1 MAKKL
6 QDVLPKGI
14 SAETVAEITK
24 LVESTIE
31 QRVAKEVKE
40 LSTKVLGF
48 LKLKQDEIQESA
60 LKQLEETNE
69 TYRNA
74 RLFEHIRGLMA
85 VEVAS
90 EDYDLPLSNLVE
102 ENKKLEESLD
112 TLSNELSEALQENAK
127 LVNSVKLLEEKIT
140 KVETLAESKKQP
152 FKSSEKAIMPQAKQE
167 KTKSE
172 RIFEDIEKTGNSLL
186 SEDILR
192 LAGVKNDVQ

>member
-1 MAKKL
+1 MTKKL
-6 QDVLPKGI
+6 QEILPKGI

-31 QRVAKEVKE
+31 QRVASEVKS

-48 LKLKQDEIQESA
+48 LKLKQDEIKESA

-74 RLFEHIRGLMA
+74 QLFEHIRGLIA

-112 TLSNELSEALQENAK
+112 TISTELSEALKENAK
-127 LVNSVKLLEEKIT
+127 LVNSV
-140 KVETLAESKKQP
+140 
-152 FKSSEKAIMPQAKQE
+152 
-167 KTKSE
+167 
-172 RIFEDIEKTGNSLL
+172 NC
-186 SEDILR
+186 
-192 LAGVKNDVQ
+192 